1 MRARDSHR
9 DFIFIFFL
17 FKQIYIPCDRGAYII
32 DAQSIGKRERKKISF
47 LEDEEERKKREGD
60 PRQRIHARAR
70 KRIKH
75 KNAARAFFFFFYLT
89 IIISFF

>member
-1 MRARDSHR
+1 
-9 DFIFIFFL
+9 L

-32 DAQSIGKRERKKISF
+32 DAQSIGKREREKKISF
-47 LEDEEERKKREGD
+47 LEDEEEERKKREGD

-75 KNAARAFFFFFYLT
+75 NITCFFKATWWRELFL
-89 IIISFF
+89 